1 MSTADSEI
9 VTLVA
14 RIRARPGCEDIVARA
29 LAEVAAAVADGE
41 PETLGYHVCRA
52 GDDPGQFVTFE
63 RFAHREAMEAHNG
76 SAAVAAFVAAVDGCL
91 AQPVEIT
98 VMRECSALVRG

>member
-1 MSTADSEI
+1 MSGSASGI

-14 RIRARPGCEDIVARA
+14 RIRARPGSEGTVARA
-29 LAEVAAAVADGE
+29 LADVAAAVGARE

-52 GDDPGQFVTFE
+52 GDDPCLFVTFE
-63 RFAHREAMEAHNG
+63 RFADRKAMDAHNE
-76 SAAVAAFVAAVDGCL
+76 SSAVAAFVAAVDGCL

-98 VMRECSALVRG
+98 VLEECSALVRG